1 MAQERRRPAAL
12 QELEDSLLSGK
23 RLPDKVLPAMPIRV
37 EFSPV
42 ERDIWLEDRGTE
54 TIFNFRVRET
64 PSPFCASA
72 DAYMLREWFE
82 KIRHPQEALPFLRFV
97 GDFVLLEHR
106 SAHETLS
113 WSEFQRWQVLIR
125 WLRLRKPWDG
135 FLMFAHLDEYEKE
148 YLKKSPEVFKDLCEP
163 KALPEFV
170 EQIWRVA
177 ESTVDLLRGHPS
189 GLTIWR
195 DMFLDRKEIERIFS
209 TPESRE
215 RDSPDWQKAQ
225 RILQL
230 KRYERARGNSEGK
243 QRLIGKIIVASALDA
258 ILATIYLDQLQGLE
272 TEVCALK
279 DCQQIFVRTSKHER
293 WYCCQA
299 CAHHASVLSLRP
311 GGSSKQKRRKGKEGK
326 GK

>member
-12 QELEDSLLSGK
+12 KELENSLLSGK
-23 RLPDKVLPAMPIRV
+23 RFPDKILPAMPIRV
-37 EFSPV
+37 QFSPV
-42 ERDIWLEDRGTE
+42 ERDIWPEGRGTE

-64 PSPFCASA
+64 SSPHFDSA

-82 KIRHPQEALPFLRFV
+82 KIRYPEEALPFLRFV

-113 WSEFQRWQVLIR
+113 WREFQRWQVLIR

-135 FLMFAHLDEYEKE
+135 FLSFVHTDEDCKE
-148 YLKKSPEVFKDLCEP
+148 SLKERLEVFPDLCGPE
-163 KALPEFV
+163 ALPEFV
-170 EQIWRVA
+170 EQIWRVT
-177 ESTVDLLRGHPS
+177 ESTLDLLRGYPS
-189 GLTIWR
+189 GLTIMR
-195 DMFLDRKEIERIFS
+195 DMYLARKEIERIFS

-215 RDSPDWQKAQ
+215 PESPDWQKAE
-225 RILQL
+225 RILQR
-230 KRYERARGNSEGK
+230 KRYERASGNSEGK
-243 QRLIGKIIVASALDA
+243 QRLIGTIFAASALDA
-258 ILATIYLDQLQGLE
+258 ILATIYIDQLQGLE

-279 DCQQIFVRTSKHER
+279 DCQQVFVRTSKHER

-299 CAHHASVLSLRP
+299 CAHHASVLNLRP
-311 GGSSKQKRRKGKEGK
+311 GGPSKQKRRKGKKGK